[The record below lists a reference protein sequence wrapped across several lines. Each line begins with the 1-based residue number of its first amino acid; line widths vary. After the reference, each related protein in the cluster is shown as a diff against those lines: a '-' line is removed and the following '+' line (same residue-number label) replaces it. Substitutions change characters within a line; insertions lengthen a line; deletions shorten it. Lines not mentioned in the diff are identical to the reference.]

1 MKLRA
6 DFAVRFMVSNIRKEI
21 LIVALLLLSITIL
34 RVKFNKFEVTSKQ
47 LCVKSLY
54 ICLY

>member
-21 LIVALLLLSITIL
+21 LIVALLLLSPLLYYMYSLIT
-34 RVKFNKFEVTSKQ
+34 V
-47 LCVKSLY
+47 
-54 ICLY
+54 

>member
-6 DFAVRFMVSNIRKEI
+6 DFAVRFMVSNIRKKI

-34 RVKFNKFEVTSKQ
+34 RVKSNKFEVTVQ
-47 LCVKSLY
+47 TTLC
-54 ICLY
+54 